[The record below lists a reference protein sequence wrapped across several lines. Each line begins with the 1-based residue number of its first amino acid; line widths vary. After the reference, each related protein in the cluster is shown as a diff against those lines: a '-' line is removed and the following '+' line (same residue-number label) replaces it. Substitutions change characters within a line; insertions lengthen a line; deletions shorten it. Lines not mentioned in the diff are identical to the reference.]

1 MADSTNKK
9 ALIRRYDRETL
20 AGWIKASSFL
30 QPEGVELM
38 SLQGD
43 TQILPYREV
52 KAICFVRDWEGGLP
66 ERHEFQT
73 RPKMAGLWIH
83 LRFRDGETMEAIIPN
98 NLMGLE
104 PGGFSVIPPE
114 PFGNTQRIF
123 VPRTALVGVE
133 VLGVIGSPLKKRK
146 QKPEAEAGQPG
157 LFDQPAEP

>member
-9 ALIRRYDRETL
+9 ALIRRYERETL
-20 AGWIKASSFL
+20 SGWIKPSSFL

-52 KAICFVRDWEGGLP
+52 KLICFVRDWEGGLP

-73 RPKMAGLWIH
+73 RPKMAGLWVL
-83 LRFRDGETMEAIIPN
+83 LRFRDGETMEGIIPN
-98 NLMGLE
+98 NLMGLD
-104 PGGFSVIPPE
+104 PGGFSVIPPD

-123 VPRTALVGVE
+123 VPRSALAGIE
-133 VLGVIGSPLKKRK
+133 VLGVVGSPLRKRK
-146 QKPEAEAGQPG
+146 QKPAPEGQPG
-157 LFDQPAEP
+157 LFDHPAEP

>member
-20 AGWIKASSFL
+20 AGWIKPASFL

-43 TQILPYREV
+43 MQILPYRDV

-66 ERHEFQT
+66 ERHTFQT
-73 RPKMAGLWIH
+73 RPKMSGLWVH
-83 LRFRDGETMEAIIPN
+83 LRFRDGESQEAIIPN

-104 PGGFSVIPPE
+104 PGGFSVIPPD

-123 VPRTALVGVE
+123 VPRSALVGVE

-146 QKPEAEAGQPG
+146 QKPEVEGQGG
-157 LFDQPAEP
+157 LFDHPAEP

>member
-20 AGWIKASSFL
+20 AGWIKPSSFL

-43 TQILPYREV
+43 TQVLPYREV

-73 RPKMAGLWIH
+73 RPKMAGLWIY

-114 PFGNTQRIF
+114 PFGNTQRLF
-123 VPRTALVGVE
+123 VPRSALVGVE

-146 QKPEAEAGQPG
+146 QKPEPEGQPG
-157 LFDQPAEP
+157 LFDHPAEP